1 MPEALYKPHGMSH
14 FQRIKLEE
22 AQKLEAEGKAY
33 RPNAHQPGVY
43 YGRAMVPE
51 NLDAV
56 VDEEPPPPPAKEQPV
71 KEQPVKEQVYET
83 RAMEAKPRTSGR
95 RTLKNR

>member
-14 FQRIKLEE
+14 FQRIKLED

-71 KEQPVKEQVYET
+71 KKQVYET
-83 RAMEAKPRTSGR
+83 RTMEAKPRTSGR

>member
-1 MPEALYKPHGMSH
+1 MPEALYKPYGMSH
-14 FQRIKLEE
+14 FQRISLEE

-33 RPNAHQPGVY
+33 RPAAHQPGVY
-43 YGRAMVPE
+43 YGKLVPE

-56 VDEEPPPPPAKEQPV
+56 VDEEPPPA
-71 KEQPVKEQVYET
+71 KEQVYET
-83 RAMEAKPRTSGR
+83 RAMQAKPRTTR

>member
-14 FQRIKLEE
+14 FQRIKLED

-56 VDEEPPPPPAKEQPV
+56 VDEEPPPPPAK
-71 KEQPVKEQVYET
+71 KQVYET
-83 RAMEAKPRTSGR
+83 RTMEAKPRTSGR